1 MLQTSGFT
9 PRTPLGNQRCFGY
22 SESCSRDAIIC
33 ITDMRVKEQVLEA
46 NQRLTDDIDFRDVRD
61 EIALL
66 GAVHEAERDIQQ
78 GRVISNDEM
87 RSRIGQWTL

>member
-1 MLQTSGFT
+1 VQPESHGATAVNHLACQ
-9 PRTPLGNQRCFGY
+9 Q
-22 SESCSRDAIIC
+22 SCSLNGINY
-33 ITDMRVKEQVLEA
+33 ITDMSVKEQVLEA
-46 NQRLTDDIDFRDVRD
+46 IQRLPDDIDFKDVTD

-87 RSRIGQWTL
+87 RSRIAQWTAR